1 MIITSEY
8 VYDNI
13 KLNETRNILQN
24 TIDEN
29 EEKYGF
35 YL

>member
-1 MIITSEY
+1 MLFTNEY

-24 TIDEN
+24 TIKEY
-29 EEKYGF
+29 EKEYGF
-35 YL
+35 I